1 MGYKYSFMDNETYGA
16 DDINAAISRLTTKGV
31 TVYPTDQNLID
42 AMNGVISAVATPGVD
57 YNQYSCVVSI
67 ENNNIKISPG
77 TVFFEN
83 GISMVIDSD
92 GEILPLEYNIYV
104 YLYYDKIRNSC
115 YPCASENIPENNYVL
130 LAYIDETGNIKD
142 MREYATSKLAP
153 NSEIKISTFITDLKY
168 STDTSPEEVLAT
180 INVGYTSYRHV
191 VFSHKSEKLT
201 GYAMLVDDDYSE
213 YVDFCDGSDIRFKKI
228 GPTLQLSVHPHGDF
242 ETLTNLKII
251 VF

>member
-57 YNQYSCVVSI
+57 YNQYSCVVSK
-67 ENNNIKISPG
+67 ENKNIKISPG

-83 GISMVIDSD
+83 GVTMVIDSD
-92 GEILPLEYNIYV
+92 GIILPLEYNVYV
-104 YLYYDKIRNSC
+104 YLYYDKIKNSC
-115 YPCASENIPENNYVL
+115 YPCASEDIPENNYVL

-142 MREYATSKLAP
+142 MREYAVSKLAP
-153 NSEIKISTFITDLKY
+153 NSEIKTFSFTCDVSY
-168 STDTSPEEVLAT
+168 STNTPPDEVLAT
-180 INVGYTSYRHV
+180 IDVGYTSYRHV
-191 VFSHKSEKLT
+191 VFSQGIKKIGGHVI
-201 GYAMLVDDDYSE
+201 LVDDDFSE
-213 YVDFCDGSDIRFKKI
+213 YANFCNGSQIRFKKT
-228 GPTLQLSVHPHGDF
+228 GPTLELYVYQLEDF
-242 ETLTNLKII
+242 ATVNDLNIT